1 MLVVNKMLPKNDSD
15 INFSSFHYKRILNNC
30 TFIQICI
37 PFLLFLLVYA
47 VYQNSVINT
56 GDISAH
62 A

>member
-1 MLVVNKMLPKNDSD
+1 MIKKMLPKNNSD
-15 INFSSFHYKRILNNC
+15 INFRSLHYKRIFNNC

-37 PFLLFLLVYA
+37 SFLLFLLVYG
-47 VYQNSVINT
+47 VYQNSVTDT